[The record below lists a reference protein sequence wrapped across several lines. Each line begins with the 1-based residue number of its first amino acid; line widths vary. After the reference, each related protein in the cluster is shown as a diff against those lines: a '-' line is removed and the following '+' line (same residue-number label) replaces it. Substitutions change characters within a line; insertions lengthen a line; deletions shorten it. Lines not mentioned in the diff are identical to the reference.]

1 MGSERDE
8 SGLDN
13 SPMYDGCSSAEG
25 CPSKCACTA
34 YGNEPAA
41 GLYKPG
47 ESLMQLWDVGAY
59 LSWKIDCELHIF

>member
-59 LSWKIDCELHIF
+59 LSWKIDCELPIF